1 MRGGHRLMVVFSVLR
16 YSLAFSST
24 KPRTFSML
32 SFDRM
37 GVSKSKSY
45 FSVRTSQDPRH
56 SLNSLRDGSFL
67 IDKHFRIIWNLEF
80 HILYF

>member
-1 MRGGHRLMVVFSVLR
+1 MMRGGHRLMVVFSVLR

-32 SFDRM
+32 SLDRM

-45 FSVRTSQDPRH
+45 FSVRTSQDLLTTLTVRGIFPYRQT
-56 SLNSLRDGSFL
+56 F
-67 IDKHFRIIWNLEF
+67 
-80 HILYF
+80 